1 MIGLSYI
8 EMKLSINRIA
18 SFMLLSSK
26 HHLAAVCI
34 IALSA
39 SIAGAEDEGGS
50 YITSSPPQTSSF
62 HPKLLTTMTILTTLN
77 LSGNVVS
84 FGSKFTVSRTLNMHN
99 STVFM
104 G

>member
-39 SIAGAEDEGGS
+39 SIAGAED
-50 YITSSPPQTSSF
+50 
-62 HPKLLTTMTILTTLN
+62 
-77 LSGNVVS
+77 
-84 FGSKFTVSRTLNMHN
+84 
-99 STVFM
+99 
-104 G
+104 